1 MADKKGLDKETLEQ
15 LSTEERQQLKYAK
28 VDHADMPKK
37 EYTPK
42 ELEELRKQSEAGE
55 KLTPVEASALREYQ
69 NDKRVKAVNMIIQ
82 GANDVWK
89 NDYDFKEDQVKMH
102 IEIKYPNVVEMGR
115 IEAMKQDYLGGYG
128 QEVAPVYELIYDTLA
143 TIRICGV
150 KIPQELANDN
160 NIYNLEWLAQIG
172 IDFRAWKATFRY

>member
-89 NDYDFKEDQVKMH
+89 KDYDFKEDKVKMH

-115 IEAMKQDYLGGYG
+115 IEAMKQDYLGG
-128 QEVAPVYELIYDTLA
+128 LA
-143 TIRICGV
+143 IV
-150 KIPQELANDN
+150 L
-160 NIYNLEWLAQIG
+160 
-172 IDFRAWKATFRY
+172 